1 MELHIGD
8 ETIVDYDFD
17 PGEKGTRENG
27 VQLMPHIPESVQI
40 NGISIL
46 GVELSQATWLAILS
60 ETKGKI
66 EELCLEDVK
75 AQQEY
80 ATA

>member
-1 MELHIGD
+1 MEIHVTD
-8 ETIVDYDFD
+8 EVRIDYDYD
-17 PGEKGTRENG
+17 PGENGTRVNG
-27 VQLMPHIPESVQI
+27 VQIMQHIPESVQI
-40 NGISIL
+40 NGISVL

-80 ATA
+80 AAI